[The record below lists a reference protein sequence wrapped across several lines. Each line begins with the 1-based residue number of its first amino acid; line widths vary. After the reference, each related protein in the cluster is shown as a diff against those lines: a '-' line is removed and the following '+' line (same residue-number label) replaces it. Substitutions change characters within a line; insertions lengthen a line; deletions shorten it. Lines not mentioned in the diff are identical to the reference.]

1 MNSPTI
7 FDQASITSV
16 SCKRSRSPKRCI
28 SFGSTSA
35 GACQRSARIFLSGK
49 PRHSAITAA
58 RREGLTRSL
67 PLARPPGLPVD
78 VAASHL
84 APFIRLLFNHRRRAE
99 QRRSMDTDG
108 IQILRRSRQSILG
121 FRQPLQRFNALTLQR
136 FNARRSL
143 NTSAACGWAEYSAR
157 RDTSLRCAARSGCRV
172 RRESR
177 PSRDRSTAHCHSRAL
192 RGQESLP
199 SR

>member
-1 MNSPTI
+1 MKSPTI

-16 SCKRSRSPKRCI
+16 SCRRSRSPKRCI

-35 GACQRSARIFLSGK
+35 GACQRSGRILFSGT

-84 APFIRLLFNHRRRAE
+84 APFIRLLFSHRRRAE
-99 QRRSMDTDG
+99 QRRTMRGMEHRFFERIIEEALCKAPVFLLT
-108 IQILRRSRQSILG
+108 RRLAQP
-121 FRQPLQRFNALTLQR
+121 PLQRFNALTLQPEPKAQY
-136 FNARRSL
+136 FRRMWLGRIFSSSRYFA
-143 NTSAACGWAEYSAR
+143 T
-157 RDTSLRCAARSGCRV
+157 V
-172 RRESR
+172 RRAIGM
-177 PSRDRSTAHCHSRAL
+177 PRSPRISTIS
-192 RGQESLP
+192 
-199 SR
+199 

>member
-28 SFGSTSA
+28 SFGITSA
-35 GACQRSARIFLSGK
+35 GDCQRSGRVFLSGK
-49 PRHSAITAA
+49 PRHSVITVA

-84 APFIRLLFNHRRRAE
+84 APFIRLLFSHRRRAE
-99 QRRSMDTDG
+99 QRRSMGTDET
-108 IQILRRSRQSILG
+108 QILK
-121 FRQPLQRFNALTLQR
+121 
-136 FNARRSL
+136 
-143 NTSAACGWAEYSAR
+143 E
-157 RDTSLRCAARSGCRV
+157 
-172 RRESR
+172 
-177 PSRDRSTAHCHSRAL
+177 
-192 RGQESLP
+192 
-199 SR
+199 